1 LVSRPWHALRQPDHG
16 NRLGVETRRIRGVLD
31 KRIHADESRFAGNS
45 IPDILANHIAD
56 HACQLQYFQC
66 KYYGMTKRP
75 SRATS
80 PYHHGDL
87 KSAVL
92 EAAEKIL
99 ERDGLQELT
108 LRAVARA
115 VGVSHTA
122 PKNHF
127 GDLMGLLSELAAVG
141 YLRYGAALA
150 EAVDLASG
158 DARDRMR
165 AMGWAYVAFARA
177 HPRLFSLMFH
187 GERLDIKRPSLSAAI
202 EGSRQAL
209 RAAIISTAPAKSL
222 KPIEVAARATAS
234 WALVHGFAMLLLDGR
249 LKNTMASL
257 PGVDVDTFLEA
268 VLDVTRVGD

>member
-1 LVSRPWHALRQPDHG
+1 
-16 NRLGVETRRIRGVLD
+16 
-31 KRIHADESRFAGNS
+31 
-45 IPDILANHIAD
+45 
-56 HACQLQYFQC
+56 
-66 KYYGMTKRP
+66 MTKRP
-75 SRATS
+75 LRAEAR
-80 PYHHGDL
+80 YHHGDL

-92 EAAEKIL
+92 LAAEKLL
-99 ERDGLQELT
+99 ERDGLQQLT

-141 YLRYGAALA
+141 HARFGAALA
-150 EAVDLASG
+150 EAVNAASG

-165 AMGWAYVAFARA
+165 AMGRAYVAFARA
-177 HPRLFSLMFH
+177 HPKLFFLMFH
-187 GERLDIKRPSLSAAI
+187 AERLDIKRPSLAAAI
-202 EGSRQAL
+202 EESRQAL
-209 RAAIISTAPAKSL
+209 RVAVISTAPAKPL
-222 KPIEVAARATAS
+222 QPIELAARATAS

-268 VLDVTRVGD
+268 VLDVTRVGG